1 MNPAIVLAAA
11 SALVPWIDVHAH
23 LEPREAGASV
33 QAALAAMQRENAT
46 AIFLLTLP
54 DTFDHPGR
62 YDAEALLPA
71 VDPHRGKLMVL
82 GGGGTLNAMI
92 QRTAPDK
99 VDAALREQFRERAEE
114 LLRRGVAGFGEM
126 TAEHLAGATPYQSS
140 PPDHPLF
147 LLLAG
152 ISAESGA
159 PIDLH
164 MEAVP
169 RAMTLPGGL
178 RLRENI
184 AAFERL
190 LAHDRRANVIWAHA
204 GADGTG
210 RRTPDLCRRL
220 LQRNPNLSM
229 ELKVDPRNPGLTPLL
244 EGGKVRAEWLK
255 LFEEFPDRFVIG
267 TDQHYPE
274 PAADVQRWQAA
285 VVLLNQLPADLQ
297 RKIGSENA
305 LRLYSRR
312 LPR

>member
-1 MNPAIVLAAA
+1 V
-11 SALVPWIDVHAH
+11 SV
-23 LEPREAGASV
+23 SV
-33 QAALAAMQRENAT
+33 QAALAALPRQNAA

-54 DTFDHPGR
+54 DIFDHPER

-71 VDPHRGKLMVL
+71 VDPYGSKFRVL

-92 QRTAPDK
+92 QKTAPER
-99 VDAALREQFRERAEE
+99 VDAAIRTQFRERAEE
-114 LLRRGVAGFGEM
+114 LLREGVAGFGEM
-126 TAEHLAGATPYQSS
+126 TAEHFAGLTPYQSA

-147 LLLAG
+147 LLLAE
-152 ISAESGA
+152 ISGESGA

-169 RAMTLPGGL
+169 QAMPLPAGL
-178 RLRENI
+178 KSPPNAAQLRENL
-184 AAFERL
+184 AAFEKL
-190 LAHDRRANVIWAHA
+190 LAHDRRANIIWAHA

-210 RRTPDLCRRL
+210 QRTPDLCRRL

-274 PAADVQRWQAA
+274 PAAGVQRWQAA
-285 VVLLNQLPADLQ
+285 VLLLNQLPADLQ
-297 RKIGSENA
+297 HKIGSENA

-312 LPR
+312 LSR